1 VHTTVSLAEPEA
13 EQPEQPEQP
22 EARAGLRD
30 RDRTPSFTY
39 QPALDGLRA
48 LAVLGVLLYHAGVSW
63 APGGFLGV
71 DAFFVLSGFLITSL
85 LVDEWRTRGRIDFRA
100 FWARRARRLL
110 PALVLVVVAVGAYAV
125 FVARPEEL
133 QRIRGDTF
141 GSLLYVANWRQLF
154 ESSYFAKLATPS
166 PLRHTWSLGIEEQW
180 YLVWPLALVLMVRV
194 TAGRRWAVIGITAA
208 LAFGSAALMAALFDS
223 GDPSRVYYGTD
234 TRAQALLLGAALA
247 VLVTRPRR
255 RRPRQSTATAS
266 LIALECAGILALVYL
281 GWLWTHVA
289 DTTTWLYAGGFL
301 VEGLAVAALIAAA
314 TRPYSPILGPLLSLA
329 PLRAIGRISY
339 GVYLWHWPVYV
350 YLTPARTGLDDAPLL
365 VVRLAATFALALVSY
380 RLVEQPIRHRT
391 LTRPR
396 AIALTSFL
404 GVAAAVTLV
413 AVVMSTGATVSPATG
428 LEHAAG
434 RASAPAPVTRPHQ
447 VVVPKVLIAGDSVAL
462 TLGYWLDPKQDTRG
476 VQIRTEATL
485 GCGLTGGTAH
495 SDGND
500 LATNEECSG
509 WPLRWRKTVD
519 EYQPSVAVVL
529 VGAWDVV
536 DHRINGDI
544 LPVGTDAWVLYMT
557 HQLDTAT
564 DVLSARGARVVL
576 LTSPCFGQP
585 DSGLDGIPERSDPAR
600 LRALNDV
607 LRTYAK
613 AHAARV
619 SLMDLHGFLCPRG
632 TYTSTVDGVNA
643 RDPDGTHLSPDGS
656 KLVWR
661 WLARQLRVAGL
672 LRTQ

>member
-1 VHTTVSLAEPEA
+1 VHTAVSLAEPET
-13 EQPEQPEQP
+13 EPERPA
-22 EARAGLRD
+22 ARDRV
-30 RDRTPSFTY
+30 RDRTPSFAY

-110 PALVLVVVAVGAYAV
+110 PALLLVVIAVGAYAV
-125 FVARPEEL
+125 FVARPDEL
-133 QRIRGDTF
+133 ERIRGDEL
-141 GSLLYVANWRQLF
+141 GSLLYIANWRQLF

-166 PLRHTWSLGIEEQW
+166 PLLHTWSLGIEEQW
-180 YLVWPLALVLMVRV
+180 YLVWPLALVLMLRV
-194 TAGRRWAVIGITAA
+194 TAGRRWAVICITVA
-208 LAFGSAALMAALFDS
+208 LAFGSAALMAALFDP

-234 TRAQALLLGAALA
+234 TRAQALLLGAVLA
-247 VLVTRPRR
+247 FLVTRPRR
-255 RRPRQSTATAS
+255 RRPRQASATAS
-266 LIALECAGILALVYL
+266 LIGLECAGILAFVYL

-289 DTTTWLYAGGFL
+289 DSSTWLYTGGFL

-314 TRPYSPILGPLLSLA
+314 TRPYSPILGPLLCLA

-350 YLTPARTGLDDAPLL
+350 YLTPARTGLDDAALL
-365 VVRLAATFALALVSY
+365 VVRLAATFALALLSY

-396 AIALTSFL
+396 AIALTSSL
-404 GVAAAVTLV
+404 GVVAAVTLV
-413 AVVMSTGATVSPATG
+413 AVVVSTGRTVSTVTE

-434 RASAPAPVTRPHQ
+434 RASAPAPVARPHQ
-447 VVVPKVLIAGDSVAL
+447 VVVPRVLIAGDSVAL
-462 TLGYWLDPKQDTRG
+462 TLGYWLDPKRDTRG

-485 GCGLTGGTAH
+485 GCGLTGGTVH
-495 SDGND
+495 SEGND
-500 LATNEECSG
+500 IPTSDECSG
-509 WPLRWRKTVD
+509 WPLRWRRTVD
-519 EYQPSVAVVL
+519 EYQPSVSVVL

-536 DHRINGDI
+536 DHRIDGNI
-544 LPVGTDAWVLYMT
+544 LPVGTDAWTVYMT

-564 DVLSARGARVVL
+564 EVLSARGARVVL

-585 DSGLDGIPERSDPAR
+585 DSGLGGIPERSDPAR
-600 LRALNDV
+600 LRAMNDV

-613 AHAARV
+613 AHSARV
-619 SLMDLHGFLCPRG
+619 SLMDLHAFLCPKG
-632 TYTSTVDGVNA
+632 AYSPTVAGANV

-656 KLVWR
+656 KVVWR
-661 WLARQLRVAGL
+661 WLARQLRLAGL
-672 LRTQ
+672 LRTR

>member
-1 VHTTVSLAEPEA
+1 VQTTAPPAGPNSESPSRQAARTAPSL
-13 EQPEQPEQP
+13 
-22 EARAGLRD
+22 G
-30 RDRTPSFTY
+30 Y

-48 LAVLGVLLYHAGVSW
+48 LAVLGVLLYHARVSW

-85 LVDEWRTRGRIDFRA
+85 LVDEWRKHGRIDLRA
-100 FWARRARRLL
+100 FWVRRARRLL
-110 PALVLVVVAVGAYAV
+110 PALVLVVIAVGAYAL
-125 FVARPEEL
+125 FVARPDEL
-133 QRIRGDTF
+133 DRIRGDAF

-154 ESSYFAKLATPS
+154 ESSYFAQLATPS

-180 YLVWPLALVLMVRV
+180 YLVWPLALLLALRF
-194 TAGRRWAVIGITAA
+194 TRSRRWMVIGLTVG
-208 LAFGSAALMAALFDS
+208 LAIGSAFLMAVLFDPH
-223 GDPSRVYYGTD
+223 DPSRVYYGTD
-234 TRAQALLLGAALA
+234 TRAQALLVGAALA
-247 VLVTRPRR
+247 LLVMRPR
-255 RRPRQSTATAS
+255 RRPRQTSATAGM
-266 LIALECAGILALVYL
+266 IGFEVVGIVAVGYL

-289 DTTTWLYAGGFL
+289 DTSTWMYSGGFL
-301 VEGLAVAALIAAA
+301 IEALAVAALIAAA
-314 TRPYSPILGPLLSLA
+314 TRPYSPILGPLLSIA

-350 YLTPARTGLDDAPLL
+350 YLTPSRTGLDDLPLL
-365 VVRLAATFALALVSY
+365 VVRLAATFGLAVLSY

-391 LTRPR
+391 MGRPR
-396 AIALTSFL
+396 TLAVTALLS
-404 GVAAAVTLV
+404 GAVVAALV
-413 AVVMSTGATVSPATG
+413 AVAVIAGSTVSPVSG
-428 LEHAAG
+428 LERAAG
-434 RASAPAPVTRPHQ
+434 RASAPTPVTRPNQ
-447 VVVPKVLIAGDSVAL
+447 VAVPRVLIAGDSVAL

-485 GCGLTGGTAH
+485 GCGLTAGTVH

-500 LATNEECSG
+500 VPTSDECSG

-536 DHRINGDI
+536 DHRIDGNI
-544 LPVGTDAWVLYMT
+544 LPVGTDAWVVYMT
-557 HQLDTAT
+557 HQLETAT

-585 DSGLDGIPERSDPAR
+585 DSGLGGIPERSDPAR
-600 LRALNDV
+600 LRAMNDV

-613 AHAARV
+613 AHSTRV
-619 SLMDLHGFLCPRG
+619 SLMDLDGFLCPKG
-632 TYTSTVDGVNA
+632 AYTPTVDGVNA

-661 WLARQLRVAGL
+661 WLARQLRTEGL
-672 LRTQ
+672 LPSR

>member
-1 VHTTVSLAEPEA
+1 VHTAVSLAEPET
-13 EQPEQPEQP
+13 EQPEQSEQP
-22 EARAGLRD
+22 PARAGVLD

-85 LVDEWRTRGRIDFRA
+85 LVDEWRTRGRIDLRR

-125 FVARPEEL
+125 FVARPNEL
-133 QRIRGDTF
+133 ERIRGDTF

-194 TAGRRWAVIGITAA
+194 TAGRRWAVIGITVA
-208 LAFGSAALMAALFDS
+208 LAFGSAVLMAELFDA

-234 TRAQALLLGAALA
+234 TRAQALLLGAVLA
-247 VLVTRPRR
+247 FLVTRPRR
-255 RRPRQSTATAS
+255 RRRRQATATAS

-289 DTTTWLYAGGFL
+289 DTTTWLYTGGFL

-314 TRPYSPILGPLLSLA
+314 TRQYSPILRPLLSLP
-329 PLRAIGRISY
+329 PLCAIGRISY

-350 YLTPARTGLDDAPLL
+350 YLTPARTGLDDVPLL
-365 VVRLAATFALALVSY
+365 VIRLAATFTFAVASY

-396 AIALTSFL
+396 GIALISFL
-404 GVAAAVTLV
+404 GAATAVTLV
-413 AVVMSTGATVSPATG
+413 AIVVLTGASVSTATD

-434 RASAPAPVTRPHQ
+434 RSSAPAPATRPNQ
-447 VVVPKVLIAGDSVAL
+447 VVVPRVLIAGDSVAL

-485 GCGLTGGTAH
+485 GCGLTAGTAH
-495 SDGND
+495 SDGHE
-500 LATNEECSG
+500 LPTNEECSG

-536 DHRINGDI
+536 DHRIDGDI
-544 LPVGTDAWVLYMT
+544 LPVGTDAWRVYMT
-557 HQLDTAT
+557 RQLDTAT
-564 DVLSARGARVVL
+564 EVLSARGARVVL

-585 DSGLDGIPERSDPAR
+585 DSGLGGIPERSDPAR
-600 LRALNDV
+600 LGVMND
-607 LRTYAK
+607 LIRTYANG
-613 AHAARV
+613 HPARV
-619 SLMDLHGFLCPRG
+619 SLVDLHAFLCPRDS
-632 TYTSTVDGVNA
+632 YTPTVAGVNA
-643 RDPDGTHLSPDGS
+643 HDPDGTHLSPDGS

-661 WLARQLRVAGL
+661 WLARQLRLAGL

>member
-1 VHTTVSLAEPEA
+1 VQTAVSLAETETERPG
-13 EQPEQPEQP
+13 
-22 EARAGLRD
+22 ARTHV

-85 LVDEWRTRGRIDFRA
+85 LVDEWRTRGRIDFGA
-100 FWARRARRLL
+100 FWLRRARRLL
-110 PALVLVVVAVGAYAV
+110 PALVLVVIAVGAYAV
-125 FVARPEEL
+125 FVARPDEL
-133 QRIRGDTF
+133 ERIRGDTF

-180 YLVWPLALVLMVRV
+180 YLVWPLALVLMIRL
-194 TAGRRWAVIGITAA
+194 TRDRRWAVIGLTAA
-208 LAFGSAALMAALFDS
+208 LAIGSAALMAAFFQS
-223 GDPSRVYYGTD
+223 ADPSRVYYGTD
-234 TRAQALLLGAALA
+234 TRAQALLLGAVLA
-247 VLVTRPRR
+247 FLVTRPRR
-255 RRPRQSTATAS
+255 RRPRQATATAS
-266 LIALECAGILALVYL
+266 LVGLECAGILALAYL

-289 DTTTWLYAGGFL
+289 DTSTWLYAGGFL

-350 YLTPARTGLDDAPLL
+350 YLTPARTGLDDAQLL
-365 VVRLAATFALALVSY
+365 VLRLAVTFALAVASY

-391 LTRPR
+391 LSRPR
-396 AIALTSFL
+396 MIALASFL
-404 GVAAAVTLV
+404 GVTAAVTVV
-413 AVVMSTGATVSPATG
+413 AVAVSAAGAPSTVSA
-428 LEHAAG
+428 LERASG
-434 RASAPAPVTRPHQ
+434 RSSAPAPVTRPNQ
-447 VVVPKVLIAGDSVAL
+447 VTVPKVLIAGDSVAL

-476 VQIRTEATL
+476 VQMRTEATL
-485 GCGLTGGTAH
+485 GCGLTAGTVH

-500 LATNEECSG
+500 LPTSDECSG
-509 WPLRWRKTVD
+509 WPLRWRKTVE
-519 EYQPSVAVVL
+519 EYQPSVAVML

-536 DHRINGDI
+536 DHRIDGDI
-544 LPVGTDAWVLYMT
+544 LPVGSDAWVVYMT

-564 DVLSARGARVVL
+564 DVLSARGARVVM

-585 DSGLDGIPERSDPAR
+585 DSGLDGIPERSDPTR
-600 LRALNDV
+600 LRAMNDV

-613 AHAARV
+613 GHPARV
-619 SLMDLHGFLCPRG
+619 SLVDLHAFLCPSG
-632 TYTSTVDGVNA
+632 SYTPTVAGVNA

-661 WLARQLRVAGL
+661 WLARQLRAAGL